1 MKKDP
6 RHADILRSSRKIKQH
21 RRLSHWFWSGFGV
34 LVLVLVLVVLANLAI
49 FKISEIKITGA
60 RVANASDLIQLID
73 RDLTGRR
80 FFIFPRRNAW
90 FYPEAEIRER
100 IDKKFLNIEA
110 VAFNLANIFNHPL
123 LSIEIRERQPTVR
136 LCRDVTTSECYLT
149 DRQGLIFAPAPEF
162 SRHIFPT
169 IIQPLIANPIGA
181 RPLSL
186 NEFSKLLDAR
196 RDLEKTFP
204 HDTLSGFVIYQIEI
218 LAAGDYSFTAENPL
232 NPEER
237 FEILVNADKDLGFAV
252 TNAQIALSSPALVD
266 GLEKNGRSLEYLDLR
281 FAPKVFYKFRPVI

>member
-1 MKKDP
+1 M
-6 RHADILRSSRKIKQH
+6 
-21 RRLSHWFWSGFGV
+21 
-34 LVLVLVLVVLANLAI
+34 
-49 FKISEIKITGA
+49 
-60 RVANASDLIQLID
+60 
-73 RDLTGRR
+73 
-80 FFIFPRRNAW
+80 
-90 FYPEAEIRER
+90 
-100 IDKKFLNIEA
+100 
-110 VAFNLANIFNHPL
+110 
-123 LSIEIRERQPTVR
+123 R
-136 LCRDVTTSECYLT
+136 LCGDVTTSECYLT

>member
-110 VAFNLANIFNHPL
+110 VAFNLANISLMSNVNSF
-123 LSIEIRERQPTVR
+123 
-136 LCRDVTTSECYLT
+136 D
-149 DRQGLIFAPAPEF
+149 LIFRDSINSGIFIIASKVPPA
-162 SRHIFPT
+162 
-169 IIQPLIANPIGA
+169 
-181 RPLSL
+181 
-186 NEFSKLLDAR
+186 
-196 RDLEKTFP
+196 
-204 HDTLSGFVIYQIEI
+204 
-218 LAAGDYSFTAENPL
+218 
-232 NPEER
+232 
-237 FEILVNADKDLGFAV
+237 
-252 TNAQIALSSPALVD
+252 
-266 GLEKNGRSLEYLDLR
+266 
-281 FAPKVFYKFRPVI
+281 